1 MTELDPQ
8 DLSWAEDFG
17 ARWGASYRT
26 PQDSVEDISRALSE
40 SADGPLNAQAIAH
53 QKRALGVSDHVEL
66 TETEA
71 RAAVPYLTALAE
83 VVLRE
88 MQWALYWRR
97 RTLDRGEPDPGIN
110 YLSLRAEATFRDYL
124 EATGPTTDGRVRT
137 TATDGAYH
145 FNTPEPST
153 SQSARHA
160 GTVAGASRLSF
171 SERRRARK
179 AQKIAEAEGA
189 LTAQRAQEQ
198 WDQEQRARAR
208 EAARR
213 REEKV
218 RLEHEAIRRRRPE
231 APAPQP
237 YGVNHKGA
245 ERLVADWM
253 RHLGVHDAAV
263 TQYSGDGGID
273 VDSRH
278 VIAQVKNLHVSASV
292 PIADI
297 RDLFGTAQH
306 RHKGAVLFTS
316 GMVSQNG
323 ILFSD
328 ETGIALIR
336 YDAEKG
342 TLAGL
347 NQRGQQVIA
356 SGFPTVFGFDEF

>member
-1 MTELDPQ
+1 
-8 DLSWAEDFG
+8 
-17 ARWGASYRT
+17 
-26 PQDSVEDISRALSE
+26 
-40 SADGPLNAQAIAH
+40 
-53 QKRALGVSDHVEL
+53 
-66 TETEA
+66 
-71 RAAVPYLTALAE
+71 
-83 VVLRE
+83 
-88 MQWALYWRR
+88 
-97 RTLDRGEPDPGIN
+97 
-110 YLSLRAEATFRDYL
+110 
-124 EATGPTTDGRVRT
+124 
-137 TATDGAYH
+137 
-145 FNTPEPST
+145 
-153 SQSARHA
+153 
-160 GTVAGASRLSF
+160 
-171 SERRRARK
+171 
-179 AQKIAEAEGA
+179 
-189 LTAQRAQEQ
+189 
-198 WDQEQRARAR
+198 
-208 EAARR
+208 
-213 REEKV
+213 
-218 RLEHEAIRRRRPE
+218 
-231 APAPQP
+231 
-237 YGVNHKGA
+237 
-245 ERLVADWM
+245 M